1 MATNFEESRF
11 YQQKEIEDLRDTGY
25 GDEYL
30 DEKYAEIDRYIEE
43 NNLHE

>member
-1 MATNFEESRF
+1 MATNFEDSRF
-11 YQQKEIEDLRDTGY
+11 YQQKEIEDLQDTGY

-43 NNLHE
+43 NNLNE